1 MYSSSK
7 INVFECWWEDV
18 NEYAWLETQFFD
30 RAKQSFLSIDRS
42 LITFKCKKTSQILNA
57 KN

>member
-30 RAKQSFLSIDRS
+30 RADNRFYPLTEVS
-42 LITFKCKKTSQILNA
+42 LHLNVR
-57 KN
+57 KLHRF